1 MFIPNTHKASRFWIV
16 PDCPYFKKV
25 HFVIRG
31 NTFDIGSIRFSW
43 SIPENLSTYDKWI
56 NQYFEKRFLGWI
68 FEITNEY
75 LNFYLKLMRTSIPYV
90 ENSYPRNLSVRKI
103 WIITLIKLRHSHKK
117 KFRAHELCSRL
128 YSRLQKK

>member
-1 MFIPNTHKASRFWIV
+1 MFIPKTHKASWFWIV
-16 PDCPYFKKV
+16 PDVPYFKKV

-31 NTFDIGSIRFSW
+31 NTFDIGSMRFSW
-43 SIPENLSTYDKWI
+43 SIPENWITCDKWVD
-56 NQYFEKRFLGWI
+56 QYVGNGLLEEWV
-68 FEITNEY
+68 TNKY
-75 LNFYLKLMRTSIPYV
+75 LSFHLKLMHTSMPYV

-103 WIITLIKLRHSHKK
+103 WMITLIKLRHSHTK